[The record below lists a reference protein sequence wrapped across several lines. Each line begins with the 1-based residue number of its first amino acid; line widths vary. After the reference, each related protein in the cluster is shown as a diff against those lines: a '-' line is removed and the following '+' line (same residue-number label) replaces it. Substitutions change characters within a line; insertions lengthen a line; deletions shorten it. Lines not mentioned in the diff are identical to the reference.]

1 MGNKRKPLPF
11 GFGLHYVIPL
21 QRTSGLASA
30 NINGVRAACGVPGG
44 GHHAAENLPRGKPHV
59 DHMELLTAVSIQKF
73 PQVSSP
79 AFRTRLTTALVW
91 PEMKTALKQIITAQD
106 LLHTHTDT
114 HTHSH
119 AHTHT
124 HTHARTHSPSHSVIL
139 ILRTL

>member
-106 LLHTHTDT
+106 LLHTHT
-114 HTHSH
+114 HR
-119 AHTHT
+119 HT
-124 HTHARTHSPSHSVIL
+124 HTHALSLSQCNSDSPDPLKV
-139 ILRTL
+139 R